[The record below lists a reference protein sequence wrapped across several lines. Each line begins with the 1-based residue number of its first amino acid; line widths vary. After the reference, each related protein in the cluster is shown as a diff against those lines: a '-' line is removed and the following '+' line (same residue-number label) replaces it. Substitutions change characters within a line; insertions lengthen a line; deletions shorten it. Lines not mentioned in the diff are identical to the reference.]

1 MFTNYFT
8 HPYKSS
14 KHVHPFQT
22 QIDFLSR
29 RALTI
34 EGAGD
39 ARITLTT
46 AQDLANVTALAVEY
60 QDEWPVIGGIKG
72 EDFSVDQIIA
82 LGEKIR
88 GGAPFDVEALHAED
102 LKKGVVKA
110 SWMPRMDHPSV
121 PPEQVD
127 QLAAAFLSGA
137 MMGIGAEALRV
148 SGEWNRLLPDYKF
161 TGAEEFLCEE
171 WARHSQ

>member
-14 KHVHPFQT
+14 THVHPFQT
-22 QIDFLSR
+22 QIDFFHR

-34 EGAGD
+34 DGLD
-39 ARITLTT
+39 SRITLTT

-60 QDEWPVIGGIKG
+60 EGEWPVVGGIKG
-72 EDFSVDQIIA
+72 EDLTVKQIIA

-88 GGAPFDVEALHAED
+88 GAPFTVEALQADD
-102 LKKGVVKA
+102 LKNGDVKA

-121 PPEQVD
+121 PPEQID

-148 SGEWNRLLPDYKF
+148 GDEWNRLLPEYKF
-161 TGAEEFLCEE
+161 TGAEEFLTEA
-171 WARHSQ
+171 WSQHVE